1 MIHTVKEDCSMQAGL
16 LSGDTVLGEEMQVC
30 TRGVP
35 SCGAQSQVKGT
46 GSTPALLLCCSTCW
60 DGYPYPLWAVSVKT
74 PKCLLSPRLEVIKLI
89 YVSEG
94 PIKGIALVMMWSSGR
109 PECLASLLWLRG
121 CEVGFLMR
129 TNSCLSPKFS
139 CLVFLSWTKAVLIF
153 HWCLE

>member
-16 LSGDTVLGEEMQVC
+16 LSGDTVLGEEMQVR
-30 TRGVP
+30 TWGVP
-35 SCGAQSQVKGT
+35 SCGCSVT
-46 GSTPALLLCCSTCW
+46 GKRDWQHTSTALVLLCLLRW
-60 DGYPYPLWAVSVKT
+60 IPLPSVAVSVKI
-74 PKCLLSPRLEVIKLI
+74 PKCLLFPRLEVIKLI